1 MKSELITKNSEIVES
16 FCKTLDRMVAGV
28 EQMAENCK
36 PALNGE
42 RYLTDK
48 ELSEHL
54 KVSRRT
60 LQDYRDNGYL
70 PFHQLG
76 GKILYKE
83 SDVERVL
90 KWGYSNIYDF
100 EK

>member
-1 MKSELITKNSEIVES
+1 MKSELITKNSETVES
-16 FCKTLDRMVAGV
+16 FCRILDRMVAGV

-48 ELSEHL
+48 ELSERL

-76 GKILYKE
+76 GKVLYRE
-83 SDVERVL
+83 SNIEKVL
-90 KWGYSNIYDF
+90 KEGYIR
-100 EK
+100 